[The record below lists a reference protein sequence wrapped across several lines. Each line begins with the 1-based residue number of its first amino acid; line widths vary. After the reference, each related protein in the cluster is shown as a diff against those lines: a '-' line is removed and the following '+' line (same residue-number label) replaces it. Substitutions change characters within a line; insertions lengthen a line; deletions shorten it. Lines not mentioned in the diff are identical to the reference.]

1 MWAGARWAIAPRPI
15 RTQRQLAFAID
26 GRPALMA
33 EMGGAHD
40 GMEGDTMPHDEEM
53 TDLHSVV
60 LEPGETIEIT
70 HTFESAGQLM
80 VGCHEPGHWEAGMKM
95 EIDVA

>member
-1 MWAGARWAIAPRPI
+1 
-15 RTQRQLAFAID
+15 
-26 GRPALMA
+26 
-33 EMGGAHD
+33 
-40 GMEGDTMPHDEEM
+40 M